1 MSVQGVT
8 TLVFPTAWQNVPPHL
23 TAIGFHSG
31 YHIALFMRNFYE
43 LIMFICLGLAREAQL
58 NYLAANR
65 HYPPKQQGGS
75 GVYSSSGVVAASS
88 SSSSVVGSSMVMA
101 ELPVTPLRC
110 GEEVNQAI

>member
-43 LIMFICLGLAREAQL
+43 LIMFICLGLARGAQL

-75 GVYSSSGVVAASS
+75 GVYSSSGVVAT
-88 SSSSVVGSSMVMA
+88 SSSVVGSSMVMA

>member
-1 MSVQGVT
+1 MV
-8 TLVFPTAWQNVPPHL
+8 
-23 TAIGFHSG
+23 
-31 YHIALFMRNFYE
+31 
-43 LIMFICLGLAREAQL
+43 FICSGLTRGAQL

-75 GVYSSSGVVAASS
+75 GVYSSSGVVATSS